1 MCRVAVRPCSVTQRY
16 PEELT
21 NVIKSGVVA
30 ALAGLLYGGLPAA
43 RHARQ
48 RYIQLSQ
55 AEIYSS
61 RVEAVVSEIYSCL
74 CMSAVVVVQG

>member
-1 MCRVAVRPCSVTQRY
+1 MTQKY
-16 PEELT
+16 PEEVI

-48 RYIQLSQ
+48 RYIQVSQ
-55 AEIYSS
+55 AELYSS
-61 RVEAVVSEIYSCL
+61 QVDAVVSGGL
-74 CMSAVVVVQG
+74 KDTR

>member
-1 MCRVAVRPCSVTQRY
+1 MFSCSVSQKY

-21 NVIKSGVVA
+21 NVINSGVVA

-48 RYIQLSQ
+48 RYVQASQ
-55 AEIYSS
+55 AQIYTS
-61 RVEAVVSEIYSCL
+61 RVDAVVSE
-74 CMSAVVVVQG
+74 

>member
-1 MCRVAVRPCSVTQRY
+1 MTQRY

-30 ALAGLLYGGLPAA
+30 ALLGLIYGGLPAA

-48 RYIQLSQ
+48 RYIQTSQ
-55 AEIYSS
+55 AEIYTS
-61 RVEAVVSEIYSCL
+61 RVDAVVSE
-74 CMSAVVVVQG
+74 

>member
-1 MCRVAVRPCSVTQRY
+1 MVLKRKHLSPCSATQRY

-30 ALAGLLYGGLPAA
+30 AVAGMIYGGLPAA

-48 RYIQLSQ
+48 RYIQISQ
-55 AEIYSS
+55 AEMYTSQ
-61 RVEAVVSEIYSCL
+61 VDAVVS
-74 CMSAVVVVQG
+74 G